1 MMVQAA
7 MWPCRDAVQ
16 CACMAV
22 AVPRASRRPCSCMH
36 AMCMHGSRVEG
47 QKALERCLLI
57 VCSLISA
64 AVVLHTALETLR
76 KTPSRRLRVLS
87 TSAHSWQAIS
97 ACTRRHRHVQGVD
110 SSACTWHACRAVYTS
125 NATWPQGRRPHT
137 TSATHTAFET
147 LRKMP
152 STRLRVLPA
161 FHPCRVACCTPRQP
175 RQPATLTQTQTQ
187 QTQTQEDAS
196 RRSRRRRRRKK
207 TQADARSEDAGR

>member
-1 MMVQAA
+1 
-7 MWPCRDAVQ
+7 
-16 CACMAV
+16 
-22 AVPRASRRPCSCMH
+22 
-36 AMCMHGSRVEG
+36 MCMHRCCSAARFWELAQGSRTLL
-47 QKALERCLLI
+47 AHCL
-57 VCSLISA
+57 
-64 AVVLHTALETLR
+64 VVARPYMTLARHTAFR
-76 KTPSRRLRVLS
+76 KTPSRRLRVLFM
-87 TSAHSWQAIS
+87 SAHLSQAECAS
-97 ACTRRHRHVQGVD
+97 TRRHRPSRARCGQPCMHM
-110 SSACTWHACRAVYTS
+110 HAPGRAVYTS